1 MEGNGVEGTN
11 PFAALPTEQSE
22 DATSIQE
29 TRHANDTGITTA
41 TANDDDE
48 DNDHDLDS
56 QVDDSSSDV
65 ESENGVEPPPESFD
79 APVMVLCPFPG
90 CASDDP
96 EKESE
101 LPAPF
106 TKPRPLVAHLE
117 TAHGLHVRNL
127 HHMYFS
133 LQRYLDHYAAMMRAN
148 NDGKPVAD
156 GHLIWTIDPDQCH
169 DDLTFR
175 RELQREKLNEILQV
189 QEKERQEDGSVP
201 RKCLFCKVIPEN
213 RHLLFKHMFQEHGFN
228 IGLPDNLVEVEEFL
242 NLLSAKLTN
251 RQCLYCEKIFTTPA
265 VLRKH
270 MRKKKHF
277 KISAR
282 NRIYD
287 KYYVINYLEPGLNWE
302 TLEYE
307 KYESDEERRNDDD
320 WDDWDEPDVEPTQCL
335 FCDSIDESPEG
346 IIEHMTSE
354 HQFNLVTIREEHD
367 LDFYKTV
374 TLINFIRERSA
385 HCTCMGCATSFDTL
399 DAMVTHMKDNDCF
412 NKLPGNDNDIWKDP
426 KYLFPTVENDPLLMW
441 VDDADE
447 MEEVQVPV
455 ANNTATEHAI
465 LLVKKMKMTVSRSF

>member
-1 MEGNGVEGTN
+1 M
-11 PFAALPTEQSE
+11 
-22 DATSIQE
+22 
-29 TRHANDTGITTA
+29 
-41 TANDDDE
+41 
-48 DNDHDLDS
+48 
-56 QVDDSSSDV
+56 
-65 ESENGVEPPPESFD
+65 
-79 APVMVLCPFPG
+79 
-90 CASDDP
+90 
-96 EKESE
+96 
-101 LPAPF
+101 
-106 TKPRPLVAHLE
+106 AHLE
-117 TAHGLHVRNL
+117 TVHGLHVRNL

-133 LQRYLDHYAAMMRAN
+133 LQCYLDRYAAMMRAN
-148 NDGKPVAD
+148 SDGKLVAD
-156 GHLIWTIDPDQCH
+156 GIKVETRDDRLVWTIDPEQYP

-189 QEKERQEDGSVP
+189 QEKERREDGNVP

-213 RHLLFKHMFQEHGFN
+213 RQTLFKHMFQEHGFN

-242 NLLSAKLTN
+242 NLLESKLAN

-307 KYESDEERRNDDD
+307 KYESDEEHRGDDN
-320 WDDWDEPDVEPTQCL
+320 WDDWDEADLEPTQCL
-335 FCDSIDESPEG
+335 FCDAVTSSPEQ
-346 IIEHMTSE
+346 IIEHMSE
-354 HQFNLVTIREEHD
+354 KHQFDLVAIRESHD

-374 TLINFIRERSA
+374 TLINFIRERST
-385 HCTCMGCATSFDTL
+385 HCTCMACATPFDTL
-399 DAMVTHMKDNDCF
+399 EAMAVHMQENSCF
-412 NKLPGNDNDIWKDP
+412 VKIPKQDSDIWKDP

-447 MEEVQVPV
+447 TEEMPETP
-455 ANNTATEHAI
+455 ATAIPLQEYEEEDESESDDEDDTEGI
-465 LLVKKMKMTVSRSF
+465 TLCLKD